1 MTVIDFTV
9 TQKGLEEQLLAR
21 VIQRERKEL
30 EQKREELLLEINQN
44 KKKKQEVCGMFPM
57 VVVLGMFFFL
67 STGTED
73 PWRGVVVVSRNG
85 WNVEG

>member
-44 KKKKQEVCGMFPM
+44 KKKKQQVPHR
-57 VVVLGMFFFL
+57 FL
-67 STGTED
+67 SLPLFLSD
-73 PWRGVVVVSRNG
+73 FPSSCLS
-85 WNVEG
+85 